1 MRKRIITGAAAA
13 IPLAG
18 LLALAAPL
26 AASAHVHVSPETA
39 PVGDYATLAF
49 KVPTESATA
58 STVGLEVDF
67 PTAHPF
73 TSVEYQPI
81 QGWKAVVTTSK
92 LATPVKAEGGDIS
105 EAVTKVVWTADPGYG
120 IPPGAF
126 QQFIVSAGAVPDTGK
141 VLLPATQT
149 YSDGSVVKWNEPTP
163 ASGTEPEHP
172 APTLYINDTPP
183 ADPDQGI
190 VAATSSAAPVAA
202 GASTPLSP
210 SSSSSSD
217 SSGGLGLGLGIGGLG
232 LGVIALIVAALA
244 YVRAG
249 RGLSAPAVVGG
260 GSSGR
265 TSGGSATG
273 PLGGSATDSSGGSA
287 TGSATGSAGGSATGS
302 ESGSAIG
309 SSSGSSAAPTAGPSA
324 GQGD

>member
-1 MRKRIITGAAAA
+1 MRKRIIIGAAAA
-13 IPLAG
+13 IPFAG
-18 LLALAAPL
+18 LLALAGPL
-26 AASAHVHVSPETA
+26 AASAHVHVSPESA
-39 PVGDYATLAF
+39 PPGDYATLAF
-49 KVPTESATA
+49 TVPTESATA
-58 STVGLEVDF
+58 STVKLEVDF

-92 LATPVKAEGGDIS
+92 LATPVKAQGGDITQ
-105 EAVTKVVWTADPGYG
+105 AVTKVVWTADPGDG
-120 IPPGAF
+120 IEPGAF

-202 GASTPLSP
+202 GSSTPL
-210 SSSSSSD
+210 SSSSSD
-217 SSGGLGLGLGIGGLG
+217 SSAGLGLGFGIGGLG

-244 YVRAG
+244 YARAG
-249 RGLSAPAVVGG
+249 RRPGAAAAVGD
-260 GSSGR
+260 GSSGG
-265 TSGGSATG
+265 TSG
-273 PLGGSATDSSGGSA
+273 
-287 TGSATGSAGGSATGS
+287 
-302 ESGSAIG
+302 
-309 SSSGSSAAPTAGPSA
+309 GSSAAPSAGPAAGPAA